1 MAKNM
6 IRVTQNDQRAKAH
19 HLKVVGLCDF
29 KASSPFMAK

>member
-6 IRVTQNDQRAKAH
+6 IGVTQNDQRARAH
-19 HLKVVGLCDF
+19 HLKVVLCDF